1 MAPTVLLILSIVAF
15 VVAIV
20 AIIIVIILASLYAKS
35 KKNSEG
41 FSEQGDPV
49 YNWIADVQTLPANLV
64 KNANYRIGSLGTI
77 NAGVPAAASRSLYNP
92 NASTSGRTIQELVN
106 EKATNPAY
114 YDNLVNAANEPDTA
128 PLSSKPNAMI
138 TKTDVLVPLSDK
150 AINAADL

>member
-20 AIIIVIILASLYAKS
+20 AIIIVIVLASLYAKT
-35 KKNSEG
+35 KKSEG

-92 NASTSGRTIQELVN
+92 NASTNGRTIQELVN

-128 PLSSKPNAMI
+128 PLTSKPNAMI

-150 AINAADL
+150 AITAADL

>member
-20 AIIIVIILASLYAKS
+20 AIIIVIVLASLYAKS
-35 KKNSEG
+35 KNSEG

-77 NAGVPAAASRSLYNP
+77 NAGGPAAASRSLYNP

-128 PLSSKPNAMI
+128 PITSKPSAMI
-138 TKTDVLVPLSDK
+138 TQTGILAPLSDK
-150 AINAADL
+150 AITAADL

>member
-20 AIIIVIILASLYAKS
+20 AIIIVIVLAALYAKS
-35 KKNSEG
+35 KSEG

-77 NAGVPAAASRSLYNP
+77 NAGGPAAASRSLYNP

-128 PLSSKPNAMI
+128 PLSSKPSAMVTQTGI
-138 TKTDVLVPLSDK
+138 LAPLSDK
-150 AINAADL
+150 AITAANL

>member
-15 VVAIV
+15 VVAII
-20 AIIIVIILASLYAKS
+20 AIIIVIVLASLYAKS
-35 KKNSEG
+35 KSEG

-64 KNANYRIGSLGTI
+64 KNANYRIGNLGSI
-77 NAGVPAAASRSLYNP
+77 NAGGPAAASRSLYNP
-92 NASTSGRTIQELVN
+92 NASTNGRTIQELVN

-128 PLSSKPNAMI
+128 PITSKPSAMI
-138 TKTDVLVPLSDK
+138 TQTGILAPLSDK
-150 AINAADL
+150 AITAANL